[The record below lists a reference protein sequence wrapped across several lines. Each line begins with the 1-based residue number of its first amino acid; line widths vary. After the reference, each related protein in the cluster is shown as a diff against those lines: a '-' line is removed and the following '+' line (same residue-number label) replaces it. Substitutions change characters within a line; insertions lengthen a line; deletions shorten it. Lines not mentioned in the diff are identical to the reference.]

1 MENGNTTFNLLLML
15 SKNLTTVLLHSNFA
29 SLELRSSSSL
39 LFSQAVLALGN
50 IAFNYLQYCLTSK
63 PNSKYCDRAML
74 P

>member
-29 SLELRSSSSL
+29 SLELRSSGSL

-50 IAFNYLQYCLTSK
+50 IAFNYLQYLTSK